1 MFRNDTSTKQI
12 SAKLSDL
19 ETANAK
25 LYIKGAVHSFCENNK
40 GEDFSVRI
48 LFGGDN
54 RNWYDTPIQ
63 KIYDYYEVNQYSDS
77 ARRAA
82 IDVGRLLKA
91 VLSEDKSRTYD
102 KVDGYT
108 NSYRLK
114 HIIL

>member
-1 MFRNDTSTKQI
+1 MFRNNTTIKSI

-19 ETANAK
+19 EIENAK
-25 LYIKGAVHSFCENNK
+25 LYIKGAVHSFCKNSK

-63 KIYDYYEVNQYSDS
+63 TIYNYYEANQYADP
-77 ARRAA
+77 AERAA
-82 IDVGRLLKA
+82 IDVGWLLKA

-102 KVDGYT
+102 EIDGYT
-108 NSYRLK
+108 NSYRL
-114 HIIL
+114 I